1 MMFAGSLSVGLM
13 SESPSQRIN
22 GRQTV
27 FPALLRKWRLRR
39 EMSQEQLAEAIDATQ
54 GLISQYE
61 TGVTEVGISTLY
73 ELATAL
79 RCRPIDL
86 LENAPEDVE
95 PVLSV
100 WRELGSR
107 ERKLGLALL
116 ESIRTAT
123 D

>member
-1 MMFAGSLSVGLM
+1 MMFAGSVSVGLM

-27 FPALLRKWRLRR
+27 FPALLRKWLLRR

-73 ELATAL
+73 NLATAL